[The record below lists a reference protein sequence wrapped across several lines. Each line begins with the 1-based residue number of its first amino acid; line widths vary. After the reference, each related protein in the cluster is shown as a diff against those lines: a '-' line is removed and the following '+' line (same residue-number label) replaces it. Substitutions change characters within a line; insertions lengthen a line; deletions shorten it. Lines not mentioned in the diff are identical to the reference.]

1 MFSLAGI
8 PGLSFDIMLKTY
20 GGGLEL
26 LSDREMEAFFSR
38 GIRGGQSFISQRK
51 AEGEKHPEK
60 AGHHL
65 LYVDGK
71 TIFFFLPPFLFHI
84 FNFFLS
90 FQPIIYTA
98 VWKR

>member
-1 MFSLAGI
+1 
-8 PGLSFDIMLKTY
+8 MLRTY

-26 LSDREMEAFFSR
+26 LSDRKMEEFFSR

-71 TIFFFLPPFLFHI
+71 TIFSYLFPYFHI
-84 FNFFLS
+84 FNFFS
-90 FQPIIYTA
+90 GFSQ
-98 VWKR
+98 